1 MAHDEIVRTCK
12 QIPNPNPDY
21 RPPMGRM
28 ARSEAPNTHYF
39 LILLTA
45 DILGDKRRFKRSFT
59 RVYFDQKT
67 EAFKRA
73 RACAKATAK
82 KYADKYRFGWG
93 RMRLMNVRVEA
104 FYVSDSEFIG
114 AFCGDHVNKFTE
126 VEI

>member
-1 MAHDEIVRTCK
+1 MAHDGIVKTCK
-12 QIPNPNPDY
+12 QTPNPNPDY

-28 ARSEAPNTHYF
+28 AKSEDSETHYF
-39 LILLTA
+39 LLFLTA
-45 DILGDKRRFKRSFT
+45 DICGDTRRFKRSFT
-59 RVYFDQKT
+59 RAYFDQKT

-104 FYVSDSEFIG
+104 FYVSEPEFIG
-114 AFCGDHVNKFTE
+114 AFCGDPVNKFWE
-126 VEI
+126 VGT

>member
-1 MAHDEIVRTCK
+1 MAHDGVVKTCK
-12 QIPNPNPDY
+12 QTPNPNPDY
-21 RPPMGRM
+21 RPPIGRT
-28 ARSEAPNTHYF
+28 AKSEDSETHYF
-39 LILLTA
+39 LLFLTA
-45 DILGDKRRFKRSFT
+45 DIRGDTRRFKRSFT
-59 RVYFDQKT
+59 RAYFCEKS

-73 RACAKATAK
+73 RACAKAITK

-104 FYVSDSEFIG
+104 FYVSEPEFIG